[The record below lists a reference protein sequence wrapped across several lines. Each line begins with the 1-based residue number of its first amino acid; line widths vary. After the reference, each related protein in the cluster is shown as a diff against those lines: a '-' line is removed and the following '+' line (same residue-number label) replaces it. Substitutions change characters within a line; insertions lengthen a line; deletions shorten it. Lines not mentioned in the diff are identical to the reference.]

1 MTVFKTYCKVLTKC
15 KWPILLY
22 TVILIFFSA
31 FNTQN
36 NDTSTMFSA
45 TRPKIHIINL
55 DENSDVSKHFITYL
69 NDHSDIIDFDSE
81 EAVSDALFYHK
92 ISCVITIPKNFGE
105 DFYQGKDVHIDI
117 KSTKDYQGSLI
128 EMMLERY
135 VKVATAYVSIF
146 DDHHDLFQAID
157 QTLATEVETSIAS
170 SLDSDS
176 LNKAALYFNFSNYCL
191 VAGCVFVICMILT
204 SFMSDHIRKRTIIS
218 SLNYKKYNRQLLLSN
233 GVFTFVLWLFYIV
246 LSILLVGNAMFTLHG
261 LLYML
266 NSFVFA
272 FCSLCLAFLIANL
285 VKNKEAINGI
295 VNVLALGSSFLCG
308 AFVPMEMLPEGVL
321 KAAHVLPSYWFIKNN
336 ETLKTLETLN
346 TDTLQ
351 PIFINMLVIFAFSCL
366 FIIISNIIAKKKRKI
381 N

>member
-204 SFMSDHIRKRTIIS
+204 SFKSDHIRKRTIIS

>member
-204 SFMSDHIRKRTIIS
+204 SFKSDHIRKRTIIS

-233 GVFTFVLWLFYIV
+233 GVFTFVLWLFYTR
-246 LSILLVGNAMFTLHG
+246 NW
-261 LLYML
+261 
-266 NSFVFA
+266 
-272 FCSLCLAFLIANL
+272 
-285 VKNKEAINGI
+285 K
-295 VNVLALGSSFLCG
+295 
-308 AFVPMEMLPEGVL
+308 
-321 KAAHVLPSYWFIKNN
+321 
-336 ETLKTLETLN
+336 
-346 TDTLQ
+346 
-351 PIFINMLVIFAFSCL
+351 IF
-366 FIIISNIIAKKKRKI
+366 
-381 N
+381 

>member
-1 MTVFKTYCKVLTKC
+1 MFPYLMIIMICFRQSIKR
-15 KWPILLY
+15 LLRK
-22 TVILIFFSA
+22 L
-31 FNTQN
+31 
-36 NDTSTMFSA
+36 
-45 TRPKIHIINL
+45 
-55 DENSDVSKHFITYL
+55 KHRL
-69 NDHSDIIDFDSE
+69 
-81 EAVSDALFYHK
+81 L
-92 ISCVITIPKNFGE
+92 
-105 DFYQGKDVHIDI
+105 
-117 KSTKDYQGSLI
+117 
-128 EMMLERY
+128 
-135 VKVATAYVSIF
+135 
-146 DDHHDLFQAID
+146 
-157 QTLATEVETSIAS
+157 
-170 SLDSDS
+170 LDSDS

-204 SFMSDHIRKRTIIS
+204 SFKSDHIRKRTIIS

>member
-69 NDHSDIIDFDSE
+69 NDHSDILDFDSE

-204 SFMSDHIRKRTIIS
+204 SFKSDHIRKRTIIS